1 MLQKSNYAKR
11 LRNQVVITDS
21 EASIG
26 VQRSLFDE
34 SKEHSSA
41 LLTKVS
47 KSTDVCRQL
56 C

>member
-1 MLQKSNYAKR
+1 MPGNIVVAK
-11 LRNQVVITDS
+11 VS
-21 EASIG
+21 EASIV

-47 KSTDVCRQL
+47 RLADIRQQI